1 MAGESLIRCLV
12 PNRRTEVRFVI
23 PVVTTAADAELVA
36 RRRADEIK
44 DSNIA
49 AEAVVVD
56 SPVIQRG
63 FNA

>member
-23 PVVTTAADAELVA
+23 PVVTTAAAAGFVA